1 MQNTHLQHPED
12 SILMGDL
19 SVLDWF
25 TQPAN
30 VSVKIDGA
38 PAIVWGN
45 DPATNTF
52 FVGTKAVFNKKKL
65 RIAHSH
71 DEIDQH
77 YEGEVRDILHACYDC
92 LKWDVM
98 DDIVYQGDF
107 IGFGGD
113 DTYKPN
119 AVTYVFPDLVTES
132 IIIAPHTVYDPY
144 LDLRNCSAIALTS
157 DMFTGDDLKSTKNV
171 LFVRPEGWQDD
182 DKFDDIVRFVRQMST
197 TVEFAKTKTK
207 ARKIEKVLN
216 TFIKIGAVLDPEAL
230 ADVAECDLNLMRL
243 WKLVKTIKEDRL
255 SLCATSGG
263 PAAYLGKRFIGAEGY
278 VLSNEYGS
286 YKLVKREVFSRYNFN
301 HGRFS
306 VPVE

>member
-1 MQNTHLQHPED
+1 
-12 SILMGDL
+12 MGDL

-25 TQPAN
+25 TEPGH
-30 VSVKIDGA
+30 VSVKIDGC
-38 PAIVWGN
+38 PAIVWGT
-45 DPATNTF
+45 DPQTKTF

-71 DEIDQH
+71 DEIDLH
-77 YEGEVRDILHACYDC
+77 YEGEVRDILHACFDC
-92 LKWDVM
+92 LPRTDS
-98 DDIVYQGDF
+98 IIQGDF

-119 AVTYVFPDLVTES
+119 VITYVFPDLVTQS
-132 IIIAPHTVYDPY
+132 IILAPHTLYEAND
-144 LDLRNCSAIALTS
+144 DLRDSWSMPLVAQ
-157 DMFTGDDLKSTKNV
+157 LKSTRDV
-171 LFVRPEGWQDD
+171 LFVQPEGWQDD

-216 TFIKIGAVLDPEAL
+216 TFIRIGAVLDPEAL
-230 ADVAECDLNLMRL
+230 ADVADCDLNLMRL
-243 WKLVKTIKEDRL
+243 WKLVKVIKEDRL

-263 PAAYLGKRFIGAEGY
+263 PGAYLGRRFIGAEGY

-286 YKLVKREVFSRYNFN
+286 YKLVKRETFSRYNFN
-301 HGRFS
+301 NSKFS
-306 VPVE
+306 VPVQ

>member
-25 TQPAN
+25 TEPGH
-30 VSVKIDGA
+30 VSVKIDGC
-38 PAIVWGN
+38 PAIVWGT
-45 DPATNTF
+45 DPQTKTF

-71 DEIDQH
+71 DEIDLH
-77 YEGEVRDILHACYDC
+77 YEGEVSDILHACFDC
-92 LKWDVM
+92 LPRTDS
-98 DDIVYQGDF
+98 IIQGDF

-119 AVTYVFPDLVTES
+119 VITYVFPDLVTQS
-132 IIIAPHTVYDPY
+132 IILAPHTLYEAND
-144 LDLRNCSAIALTS
+144 DLRDSQSMPLVAQ
-157 DMFTGDDLKSTKNV
+157 LKSTRDV
-171 LFVRPEGWQDD
+171 LFVQPEGWQDD

-216 TFIKIGAVLDPEAL
+216 TFIRIGAVLDPEAL
-230 ADVAECDLNLMRL
+230 ADVADCDLNLMRL
-243 WKLVKTIKEDRL
+243 WKLVKVIKEDRL

-263 PAAYLGKRFIGAEGY
+263 PGAYLGRRFIGAEGY

-286 YKLVKREVFSRYNFN
+286 YKLVKRETFSRYNFN
-301 HGRFS
+301 NSKFS
-306 VPVE
+306 VPVQ

>member
-25 TQPAN
+25 TEPGH
-30 VSVKIDGA
+30 VSVKIDGC
-38 PAIVWGN
+38 PAIVWGT
-45 DPATNTF
+45 DPQTKTF

-71 DEIDQH
+71 DEIDLH
-77 YEGEVRDILHACYDC
+77 YEGEVRDILHACFDC
-92 LKWDVM
+92 LPRTDS
-98 DDIVYQGDF
+98 IIQGDF

-119 AVTYVFPDLVTES
+119 VITYVFPDLVTQS
-132 IIIAPHTVYDPY
+132 IILAPHTLYEAND
-144 LDLRNCSAIALTS
+144 DLRDSWSMPLVAQ
-157 DMFTGDDLKSTKNV
+157 LKSTRDV
-171 LFVRPEGWQDD
+171 LFVQPEGWQDD

-216 TFIKIGAVLDPEAL
+216 TFIRIGAVLDPEAL
-230 ADVAECDLNLMRL
+230 ADVADCDLNLMRL
-243 WKLVKTIKEDRL
+243 WKLVKVIKEDRL

-263 PAAYLGKRFIGAEGY
+263 PGAYLGRRFIGAEGY

-286 YKLVKREVFSRYNFN
+286 YKLVKRETFSRYNFN
-301 HGRFS
+301 NSKFS
-306 VPVE
+306 VPVQ

>member
-25 TQPAN
+25 TEPGH
-30 VSVKIDGA
+30 VSVKIDGC
-38 PAIVWGN
+38 PAIVWGT
-45 DPATNTF
+45 DPQTKTF

-71 DEIDQH
+71 DEIDLH
-77 YEGEVRDILHACYDC
+77 YEGEVRDILHACFDC
-92 LKWDVM
+92 LPRTDS
-98 DDIVYQGDF
+98 IIQGDF

-119 AVTYVFPDLVTES
+119 VITYVFPDLVTQS
-132 IIIAPHTVYDPY
+132 IILAPHTLYEAND
-144 LDLRNCSAIALTS
+144 DLRDSWSIPLVAQLE
-157 DMFTGDDLKSTKNV
+157 STRDV
-171 LFVRPEGWQDD
+171 LFVQPEGWQDD

-230 ADVAECDLNLMRL
+230 ADVADCDLNLMRL
-243 WKLVKTIKEDRL
+243 WKLVKVIKEDRL

-263 PAAYLGKRFIGAEGY
+263 PGAYLGRQFIGSEGY

-286 YKLVKREVFSRYNFN
+286 YKLVKRETFSRYNFN
-301 HGRFS
+301 NSRFS
-306 VPVE
+306 VPVQ

>member
-25 TQPAN
+25 TEPGH
-30 VSVKIDGA
+30 VSVKIDGC
-38 PAIVWGN
+38 PAIVWGT
-45 DPATNTF
+45 DPQTKTF

-71 DEIDQH
+71 DEIDLH
-77 YEGEVRDILHACYDC
+77 YEGEVRDILHACFDC
-92 LKWDVM
+92 LPRTDS
-98 DDIVYQGDF
+98 IIQGDF

-119 AVTYVFPDLVTES
+119 VITYVFPELVTQS
-132 IIIAPHTVYDPY
+132 IILAPHTLYEAND
-144 LDLRNCSAIALTS
+144 DLRDSWSIPLVAQLE
-157 DMFTGDDLKSTKNV
+157 STRDV
-171 LFVRPEGWQDD
+171 LFVQPEGWQDD

-216 TFIKIGAVLDPEAL
+216 TFIRIGAVLDPEAL
-230 ADVAECDLNLMRL
+230 ADVADCDLNLMRL
-243 WKLVKTIKEDRL
+243 WKLVKVIKEDRL

-263 PAAYLGKRFIGAEGY
+263 PGAYLGRRFIGAEGY

-286 YKLVKREVFSRYNFN
+286 YKLVKRETFSRYNFN
-301 HGRFS
+301 NSKFS
-306 VPVE
+306 VPVQ

>member
-25 TQPAN
+25 TEPGH
-30 VSVKIDGA
+30 VSVKIDGC
-38 PAIVWGN
+38 PAIVWGT
-45 DPATNTF
+45 DPQTKTF

-71 DEIDQH
+71 DEIDLH
-77 YEGEVRDILHACYDC
+77 YEGEVADILHACFDC
-92 LKWDVM
+92 LPRTDS
-98 DDIVYQGDF
+98 IIQGDF

-119 AVTYVFPDLVTES
+119 VITYVFPNLVTQS
-132 IIIAPHTVYDPY
+132 IILAPHTLYEAND
-144 LDLRNCSAIALTS
+144 DLRDSWSIPLVAQLE
-157 DMFTGDDLKSTKNV
+157 STRDV
-171 LFVRPEGWQDD
+171 LFVQPEGWQDD

-230 ADVAECDLNLMRL
+230 ADVADCDLNLMRL
-243 WKLVKTIKEDRL
+243 WKLVKVIKEDRL

-263 PAAYLGKRFIGAEGY
+263 PGAYLGRRFIGAEGY

-286 YKLVKREVFSRYNFN
+286 YKLVKRETFSRYNFN
-301 HGRFS
+301 HSRFS
-306 VPVE
+306 VPVQ

>member
-25 TQPAN
+25 TEPGH
-30 VSVKIDGA
+30 VSVKIDGC
-38 PAIVWGN
+38 PAIVWGT
-45 DPATNTF
+45 DPQTKTF

-71 DEIDQH
+71 DEIDLH
-77 YEGEVRDILHACYDC
+77 YEGEVRDILHACFDC
-92 LKWDVM
+92 LPRTDS
-98 DDIVYQGDF
+98 IIQGDF

-119 AVTYVFPDLVTES
+119 VITYVFPDLVTQS
-132 IIIAPHTVYDPY
+132 IILAPHTLYEAND
-144 LDLRNCSAIALTS
+144 DLRDSQSIPLVAQLE
-157 DMFTGDDLKSTKNV
+157 STRDV
-171 LFVRPEGWQDD
+171 LFVQPEGWQDD

-216 TFIKIGAVLDPEAL
+216 TFIRIGAVLDPEAL
-230 ADVAECDLNLMRL
+230 ADVADCDLNLMRL
-243 WKLVKTIKEDRL
+243 WKLVKVIKEDRL

-263 PAAYLGKRFIGAEGY
+263 PSAYLGRRFIGAEGY

-286 YKLVKREVFSRYNFN
+286 YKLVKRETFSRYNFN
-301 HGRFS
+301 NSKFS
-306 VPVE
+306 VPVQ

>member
-25 TQPAN
+25 TEPGH
-30 VSVKIDGA
+30 VSVKIDGC
-38 PAIVWGN
+38 PAIVWGT
-45 DPATNTF
+45 DPQTKTF

-71 DEIDQH
+71 DEIDLH
-77 YEGEVRDILHACYDC
+77 YEGEVADILHACYDC
-92 LKWDVM
+92 LPRTDS
-98 DDIVYQGDF
+98 IIQGDF

-113 DTYKPN
+113 DTYRPN
-119 AVTYVFPDLVTES
+119 AVTYVFPDLVIQS
-132 IIIAPHTVYDPY
+132 IIVAPHTVYVAEN
-144 LDLRNCSAIALTS
+144 DLRDAVGSCMEVS
-157 DMFTGDDLKSTKNV
+157 LKSTRDV
-171 LFVRPEGWQDD
+171 LFVQPEGWQDD

-230 ADVAECDLNLMRL
+230 ADVADCDLNLMRL
-243 WKLVKTIKEDRL
+243 WKLVKVIKEDRL

-263 PAAYLGKRFIGAEGY
+263 PGAYLGRRFIGAEGY

-286 YKLVKREVFSRYNFN
+286 YKLVKRETFSRYNFN
-301 HGRFS
+301 HSKFS
-306 VPVE
+306 VPVQ

>member
-25 TQPAN
+25 TEPGH
-30 VSVKIDGA
+30 VSVKIDGC
-38 PAIVWGN
+38 PAIVWGT
-45 DPATNTF
+45 DPQTKTF

-71 DEIDQH
+71 DEIDLH
-77 YEGEVRDILHACYDC
+77 YEGEVADILHACFDC
-92 LKWDVM
+92 LPRTDS
-98 DDIVYQGDF
+98 IIQGDF

-119 AVTYVFPDLVTES
+119 VITYVFPDLVTQS
-132 IIIAPHTVYDPY
+132 IILAPHTLYEAND
-144 LDLRNCSAIALTS
+144 DLRDSWSMPLVAQ
-157 DMFTGDDLKSTKNV
+157 LKSTRDV
-171 LFVRPEGWQDD
+171 LFVQPEGWQDN

-216 TFIKIGAVLDPEAL
+216 TFIRIGAVLDPEAL
-230 ADVAECDLNLMRL
+230 ADVADCDLNLMRL
-243 WKLVKTIKEDRL
+243 WKLVKVIKEDRL

-263 PAAYLGKRFIGAEGY
+263 PGAYLGRRFIGAEGY

-286 YKLVKREVFSRYNFN
+286 YKLVKRETFSRYNFN
-301 HGRFS
+301 NSKFS
-306 VPVE
+306 VPVQ

>member
-25 TQPAN
+25 TEPGH
-30 VSVKIDGA
+30 VSVKIDGC
-38 PAIVWGN
+38 PAIVWGT
-45 DPATNTF
+45 DPQTKTF

-71 DEIDQH
+71 DEIDLH
-77 YEGEVRDILHACYDC
+77 YEGEVADILHACYDC
-92 LKWDVM
+92 LPRTDS
-98 DDIVYQGDF
+98 IIQGDF

-119 AVTYVFPDLVTES
+119 VITYVFPDLVTQS
-132 IIIAPHTVYDPY
+132 IILAPHTLYEAND
-144 LDLRNCSAIALTS
+144 DLRDSQSIPLVAQLE
-157 DMFTGDDLKSTKNV
+157 STRDV
-171 LFVRPEGWQDD
+171 LFVQPEGWQDD

-286 YKLVKREVFSRYNFN
+286 YKLVKRETFSRYNFN
-301 HGRFS
+301 NSKFS
-306 VPVE
+306 VPVQ